1 MKKIQL
7 AMILFMAASCADAQ
21 QLKLNEKFEIKLR
34 SNSEEV
40 DHTIFI
46 QLPKSYG
53 KLHTQ
58 FPVIVLLDAQD
69 RTLFD
74 YASATVDRLM
84 FTNDI
89 PEAIFVGVLQ
99 NDRGK
104 ELSVEKNEETAL
116 KFQQFLKTELYNLLQ
131 KKYQAGSYFTF
142 IGHSLGGQ
150 FVTNAMISDP
160 NFFRSVISISGA
172 LNYPADYTFFKR
184 KVLGGLQKY
193 LISRQRDSA
202 TKQRQKYYFSAGSD
216 GYQESGFK
224 SGALNA
230 DSLLK
235 RYPNKYLNWQ
245 FDFLPGFNH
254 MTTPLPSIPAGL
266 VFIFKDWHFTDSLAM
281 EVLLK
286 QTTDPIDAINK
297 HKIQIEKSYG
307 NNLALPYSCYYQFAK
322 FYIQKGD
329 LVKAKIIGQNI
340 VEQYPDDDETYGMIG
355 EILVKQ
361 GDRPAALRYYKL
373 AQSKSKPE
381 KYLKEITDLEPREK

>member
-1 MKKIQL
+1 MKKLQL
-7 AMILFMAASCADAQ
+7 AMILFMAAFRVSAQ
-21 QLKLNEKFEIKLR
+21 QLKLNDKIEIKLH
-34 SNSEEV
+34 SSSEQA
-40 DHTIFI
+40 DHTVFI

-69 RTLFD
+69 KTLFD
-74 YASATVDRLM
+74 YASATVERLM

-116 KFQQFLKTELYNLLQ
+116 EFQKFLKTDLYNLLQ
-131 KKYQAGSYFTF
+131 EKYQAGSYFTF

-150 FVTNAMISDP
+150 FATNAMISDP
-160 NFFRSVISISGA
+160 DFFRSVISISGA

-184 KVLGGLQKY
+184 KVLSGLQKY
-193 LISRQRDSA
+193 LISKQGDSA

-224 SGALNA
+224 SGALSA

-235 RYPNKYLNWQ
+235 RYPSKYLNWK

-254 MTTPLPSIPAGL
+254 MTTPLQGIPAGL
-266 VFIFKDWHFTDSLAM
+266 IFIFKDWHFTDSLAM

-297 HKIQIEKSYG
+297 HKLQIKKSYDTSI
-307 NNLALPYSCYYQFAK
+307 ALPYSCYYQFAK

-329 LVKAKIIGQNI
+329 LVNAKIIGQDI
-340 VEQYPDDDETYGMIG
+340 VRQYPDDDESYGLIG

-361 GDRPAALRYYKL
+361 GDLRL
-373 AQSKSKPE
+373 CD
-381 KYLKEITDLEPREK
+381 IIN